1 MSGSSIAD
9 AIIDKYQ
16 KVLNGKSFEPKYLPS
31 ISFGTVEDLCHE
43 ASETFKQMP
52 MLLRIDPNVVVVGDI
67 HGNFADIHRIFRL
80 FGQPPRTK
88 FLFLGDYVD
97 RGAYSFHCITLLIAM
112 QVCYPER
119 FFLLRGN
126 HEFSL
131 ICNSYGFATELNQS
145 FPRSQANQIF
155 MLFNEVF
162 SWMPISAVIGGV
174 IFCVHGGL
182 SRSLDKIDSIDNIQ
196 RPILTFEQ
204 SSLTSDLV
212 WSDPGDIQDPIGP
225 GVRGHGVTFG
235 PRAVAFFL
243 AKNGLKVLIRAHQF
257 TSKGV
262 HSFAGNLGITVFSS
276 SNYKPGLKNKCGVI
290 KVEDSGEIQFYCLG
304 DDRESETT
312 PRIMELDARMMGLQ
326 KSDKSA
332 AGIPD
337 SPMHN
342 GGFR

>member
-1 MSGSSIAD
+1 MSETSVAEN
-9 AIIDKYQ
+9 IINKYQ
-16 KVLNGKSFEPKYLPS
+16 RALNTRVFDPKLLPAFTFS
-31 ISFGTVEDLCHE
+31 TVDELCQE
-43 ASETFKQMP
+43 AVESNKKLP
-52 MLLRIDPNVVVVGDI
+52 MLLRIDPNLVVVGDI
-67 HGNFADIHRIFRL
+67 HGNFADIHRIFRI

-97 RGAYSFHCITLLIAM
+97 RGAYSFHCITLLLSLQI
-112 QVCYPER
+112 CYPDR
-119 FFLLRGN
+119 LFLLRGN

-131 ICNSYGFATELNQS
+131 ICNMYGFSSELNQI
-145 FPRSQANQIF
+145 FGRSQANQIF

-162 SWMPISAVIGGV
+162 SWMPISALIGGV

-182 SRSLDKIDSIDNIQ
+182 ARNLEKVDHIDLIQ

-204 SSLTSDLV
+204 SPITSDLV
-212 WSDPGDIQDPIGP
+212 WSDPGEISEPIGP

-235 PRAVAFFL
+235 PRAVAYFL
-243 AKNGLKVLIRAHQF
+243 AKNSLKMLIRAHQF

-276 SNYKPGLKNKCGVI
+276 SNYKPGLRNKCGVI
-290 KVEDSGEIQFYCLG
+290 VIEDTGELQFFCLG
-304 DDRESETT
+304 DDVESETT

-326 KSDKSA
+326 KSEKTTI
-332 AGIPD
+332 GIPD

>member
-1 MSGSSIAD
+1 MSESSIAD

-16 KVLNGKSFEPKYLPS
+16 KVLNCKSFEPKYLPS
-31 ISFGTVEDLCHE
+31 ISFGTIEDLCHE
-43 ASETFKQMP
+43 ASETFKEMP
-52 MLLRIDPNVVVVGDI
+52 MLLRIDPTVVVVGDI

-80 FGQPPRTK
+80 FGQPPRTR

-97 RGAYSFHCITLLIAM
+97 RGAYSFHCITLLISM

-182 SRSLDKIDSIDNIQ
+182 SRNLDRIDSIDNIQ

-204 SSLTSDLV
+204 SAITSDLV
-212 WSDPGDIQDPIGP
+212 WSDPGDIPDPIGP

-235 PRAVAFFL
+235 PRAVPFFFFFY
-243 AKNGLKVLIRAHQF
+243 GLKVLIRAHQF

-290 KVEDSGEIQFYCLG
+290 KIEDSGEIQFYCLG

>member
-1 MSGSSIAD
+1 MGESSISEL
-9 AIIDKYQ
+9 IISKYQ
-16 KVLNGKSFEPKYLPS
+16 RCLNARVFDPKLLPS
-31 ISFGTVEDLCHE
+31 ITIDMVEDLCQDG
-43 ASETFKQMP
+43 SDTFKEMP

-97 RGAYSFHCITLLIAM
+97 RGAYSFHCITLLIAL
-112 QVCYPER
+112 QISFPER

-131 ICNSYGFATELNQS
+131 ICNSYGFASELNQI
-145 FPRSQANQIF
+145 FPRQQSNQVF

-162 SWMPISAVIGGV
+162 SWMPVSAVIGGV

-182 SRSLDKIDSIDNIQ
+182 AKNLDKIDNIDSIQ

-204 SSLTSDLV
+204 SPITSDLV
-212 WSDPGDIQDPIGP
+212 WSDPGDISEPIGP
-225 GVRGHGVTFG
+225 GIRGHGVTFG

-243 AKNGLKVLIRAHQF
+243 AKNGLKMLIRAHQF

-276 SNYKPGLKNKCGVI
+276 SNYKPGLRNKCGVI
-290 KVEDSGEIQFYCLG
+290 KIEDSGELLFYCLG
-304 DDRESETT
+304 DDEESETT

-326 KSDKSA
+326 KSEKTTI
-332 AGIPD
+332 GIPD